1 MTWLYRFTATE
12 LFFVIAFFL
21 GYLIFLARTF
31 WLARQLKTSARAV
44 IPKFFLRSSYLALIL
59 IALLGPSFG
68 VSNQTV
74 QSTGRDLFVLVDL
87 SRSMDAT
94 DAVPTRLERIKF
106 DLRQLTDSLPGD
118 RFGLIGVADEPFL
131 LTPLTNDHNAL
142 QQTAQALG
150 TNFSASGGTNLCGAV
165 ELARQKLMNDP
176 STRQTAKGIILF
188 SDGENFG
195 PCDPSI
201 TARLRTYRIP
211 ILTVGV
217 GTQTG
222 STIRRGNDFVRD
234 NNGQIVRSRLNA
246 AFLAGLA
253 KQTNGH
259 YVQADPDGRYLD
271 ELIQTLR
278 GLRSAVTDEAQ
289 VAVATNKYYYFLIAA
304 VVLLALDLI
313 VTVRTFRL

>member
-1 MTWLYRFTATE
+1 MTWLYSITTTE
-12 LFFVIAFFL
+12 IIFAIAFL
-21 GYLIFLARTF
+21 LLYLIFLTRTF
-31 WLARQLKTSARAV
+31 WLARQLRTSARAV
-44 IPKFFLRSSYLALIL
+44 IPKFFLRSSYIILIF

-68 VSNQTV
+68 VSSQTV
-74 QSTGRDLFVLVDL
+74 RSEGRDLFLLVDV

-94 DAVPTRLERIKF
+94 DAVPTRLERVKF

-118 RFGLIGVADEPFL
+118 RFGLIAVADDPFL
-131 LTPLTNDHNAL
+131 ITPLTNDHSAL

-150 TNFSASGGTNLCGAV
+150 TNFSTSGGANLCGAV
-165 ELARQKLMNDP
+165 ELARQKLMSDP
-176 STRQTAKGIILF
+176 SGRQAAKGIVLF
-188 SDGENFG
+188 SDGENVG
-195 PCDPSI
+195 SCDPSLM
-201 TARLRTYRIP
+201 ASLRTYHIP
-211 ILTVGV
+211 LLTVGV

-222 STIRRGNDFVRD
+222 STIRQRNDFIRD

-246 AFLAGLA
+246 AFLTGLS
-253 KQTNGH
+253 KQTNGR

-278 GLRSAVTDEAQ
+278 GLRSAVTDETQ